1 MGVGYNPKIVTDGLV
16 FCVDPA
22 NPKCYSSG
30 STCKDLT
37 LKNGIGILTDVTLS
51 ADKGFL
57 MSSEN
62 SSKIKFTRG
71 FTNITNNVTYMVVTE
86 TPIIPQ
92 GYTPALLS
100 SGNANTG
107 GIYLYCYGDG
117 NYVTVDVLIL
127 TDDASYGYE
136 TIYAIPNNLWKGK
149 YIITATISS
158 SIIKLYVN
166 GLLVA
171 TTASTYDFNNQ
182 TYINIGYD
190 DQGGIFT
197 YPGVKI
203 YQSMI
208 YNRALT
214 AAEVLQNYNALKGKY
229 KLWAFIILLK

>member
-1 MGVGYNPKIVTDGLV
+1 MGVGYNPKIVTNGLV
-16 FCVDPA
+16 FYVDPSS
-22 NPKCYSSG
+22 PKCYSGG
-30 STCKDLT
+30 STCRDLT
-37 LKNGIGILTDVTLS
+37 LKNGIGTLTDVTLS

-57 MSSEN
+57 MSTEN
-62 SSKIKFTRG
+62 LSKVKFTRD
-71 FTNITNNVTYMVVTE
+71 FTNITNSITYMVVTE

-92 GYTPALLS
+92 GYTPSLLS
-100 SGNANTG
+100 SANAFIG
-107 GIYLYCYGDG
+107 GIYLICYGDG
-117 NYVTVDVLIL
+117 TNVIVDFYTS
-127 TDDASYGYE
+127 TDDGVNGYE

-149 YIITATISS
+149 YIITGTISP

-171 TTASTYDFNNQ
+171 TTAAGYNFNNQ
-182 TYINIGYD
+182 SYINIGYD

-214 AAEVLQNYNALKGKY
+214 DSEVLQNYNALKGKY
-229 KLWAFIILLK
+229 KL

>member
-1 MGVGYNPKIVTDGLV
+1 MSASGGPDLITNGLV
-16 FCVDPA
+16 FHVDPSS
-22 NPKCYSSG
+22 PKCYSGG
-30 STCKDLT
+30 STCRDLT
-37 LKNGIGILTDVTLS
+37 LKNGIGTLTDVTLS

-57 MSSEN
+57 MSTEN
-62 SSKIKFTRG
+62 LSKVKFTRD
-71 FTNITNNVTYMVVTE
+71 FTNITNSITYMVVTE

-92 GYTPALLS
+92 GYTPSLLS
-100 SGNANTG
+100 SANASIG
-107 GIYLYCYGDG
+107 GIYLPCYGDG
-117 NYVTVDVLIL
+117 INVVVDFYTA
-127 TDDASYGYE
+127 TDDGANAYE

-149 YIITATISS
+149 YIITGTISP

-171 TTASTYDFNNQ
+171 TTAAGYNFNNQ
-182 TYINIGYD
+182 SYINIGYD

-214 AAEVLQNYNALKGKY
+214 DGEVLQNYNSLKTRY
-229 KLWAFIILLK
+229 KI